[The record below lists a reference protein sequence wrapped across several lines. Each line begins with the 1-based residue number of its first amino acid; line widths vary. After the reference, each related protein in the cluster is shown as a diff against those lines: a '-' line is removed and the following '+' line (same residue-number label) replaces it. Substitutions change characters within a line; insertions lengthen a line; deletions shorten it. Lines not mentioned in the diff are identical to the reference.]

1 MSRFNR
7 DACSRFSGNR
17 CFLRESEA
25 AAAPMLVTK
34 ALSQDVMVLAFV
46 PLFADPRGVAQSPL
60 QSTTFTQHVTLIYS
74 ENETSATL
82 FYLCESGA
90 AATLFYLYES
100 GAATLAEKAARR
112 SKMPIIADNLEK
124 IQIYFSTKKTEPSHT

>member
-1 MSRFNR
+1 
-7 DACSRFSGNR
+7 
-17 CFLRESEA
+17 LRESEA

-82 FYLCESGA
+82 FFICA
-90 AATLFYLYES
+90 K
-100 GAATLAEKAARR
+100 AEQQQHCFICTKAER
-112 SKMPIIADNLEK
+112 
-124 IQIYFSTKKTEPSHT
+124 QH